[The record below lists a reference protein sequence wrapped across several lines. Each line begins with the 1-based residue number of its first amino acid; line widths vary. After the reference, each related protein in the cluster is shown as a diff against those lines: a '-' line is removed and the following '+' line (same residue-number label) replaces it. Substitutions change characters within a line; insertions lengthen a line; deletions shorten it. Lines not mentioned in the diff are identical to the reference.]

1 MSKTFFSE
9 FSTPQHKDIV
19 VGIITSDDF
28 HYDILQPLFKEYGYG
43 FTDMNTGIIYIDG
56 EAGLNRDELKWVEA
70 HEAAHIISGSLD
82 ERETDLL
89 AHQLLLEKGYH
100 RSAEL
105 VMSNL
110 GRHAEMD

>member
-9 FSTPQHKDIV
+9 FGNADNKEIA
-19 VGIITSDDF
+19 VGIISGDDSR
-28 HYDILQPLFKEYGYG
+28 YPALKPLFERYGYG
-43 FTDMNTGIIYIDG
+43 FTDIRIGCVFIDG
-56 EAGLNRDELKWVEA
+56 EAGLSTDAAKWVEA
-70 HEAAHIISGSLD
+70 HEVAHIISGSLD

-105 VMSNL
+105 LMENL
-110 GRHAEMD
+110 ERHEI